1 MNRFVPDDGRGR
13 TTTAALSVVAGVGG
27 LAGSYAIAG
36 ESTGYLVEP
45 FASGLARY
53 TPEIVF
59 RYLRNDL
66 GSTVQG
72 FLAIA
77 FAVATVKVIAA
88 SAIWLA
94 YRIDRPGTGS
104 VIAAIGTAVVG
115 GLLTGTVWP
124 AVGAGMGSG
133 AVVAAGEMAASYAG
147 RTTAGADRRRFL
159 GGLATAVG
167 LSVLSRVLAGR
178 PFDDPGVETDPLG
191 EAGAELA
198 TVDRA
203 AIDTLLS
210 EAEGKS
216 LDVAGIEP
224 LVSEDF
230 YTVDINQ
237 FDPTVA
243 ADSWSLNVTG
253 KVDSVRVLDYET
265 IREMTPEHRFV
276 TLRCV
281 SDRVNAGLIDTA
293 LWTGVPFSAVL
304 EGTNPRGEYVL
315 LHGADGYSVGFP
327 LAAIEDGFLAY
338 GMNGKILP
346 RAHGFPL
353 RALVPG
359 HWGET
364 NAKWLTEIEIT
375 DELVD
380 GYWESR
386 GWEGTGPVHTV
397 AKVHAV
403 NRGPDGRVEVGGHA
417 YAGTRGVSSVEV
429 SLDGGD
435 TWRAAEVSDPLPGDD
450 VWRQWR
456 DEYASP
462 GRKHEVVARAIEADG
477 TVQRREP
484 RDPFPEGATG
494 YASRSVGP

>member
-1 MNRFVPDDGRGR
+1 MGFAQDDRSAR

-36 ESTGYLVEP
+36 GSNGYLVEP
-45 FASGLARY
+45 FASGLVRY
-53 TPEIVF
+53 TPEIAF
-59 RYLRNDL
+59 RYFRNDL

-72 FLAIA
+72 FLAVA
-77 FAVATVKVIAA
+77 LAVATVAVIA
-88 SAIWLA
+88 SVAIWMA
-94 YRIDRPGTGS
+94 SRIDRPGTGS
-104 VIAAIGTAVVG
+104 LIAAVGTAVVG
-115 GLLTGTVWP
+115 GLLNGTVWP
-124 AVGAGMGSG
+124 AIGAGLGAG
-133 AVVAAGEMAASYAG
+133 AVVAVGEMAASYSG

-167 LSVLSRVLAGR
+167 LSALSRVLAGR
-178 PFDDPGVETDPLG
+178 PFDSPGVEKDPLG
-191 EAGAELA
+191 EAGKELA
-198 TVDRA
+198 TVDRT
-203 AIDTLLS
+203 AIDALLS
-210 EAEGKS
+210 EAEEKS

-243 ADSWSLNVTG
+243 VDSWSLKVTG
-253 KVDSVRVLDYET
+253 EVGSVRVLDYEA
-265 IREMTPEHRFV
+265 IREMEPEHRFV

-281 SDRVNAGLIDTA
+281 SDLVNAKLVDTA
-293 LWTGVPFSAVL
+293 LWTGVPVSAVL
-304 EGTNPRGEYVL
+304 EGTNPQGEYVL
-315 LHGADGYSVGFP
+315 LHGADGYTVGFP
-327 LAAIEDGFLAY
+327 LAAIEDGLLAY

-346 RAHGFPL
+346 RGHGFPL

-380 GYWESR
+380 GYWETR

-397 AKVHAV
+397 AKIHAV
-403 NRGPDGRVEVGGHA
+403 NRGADGRIEVGGLA
-417 YAGTRGVSSVEV
+417 YAGTRGVSGVEV
-429 SLDGGD
+429 SINGGD
-435 TWRAAEVSDPLPGDD
+435 TWETAEVSEPLPGDD

-456 DEYASP
+456 YEYDSP

-477 TVQRREP
+477 TVQRRKP

-494 YASRSVGP
+494 YASRNVNP

>member
-1 MNRFVPDDGRGR
+1 MPSDGPTADR
-13 TTTAALSVVAGVGG
+13 TTAALSIVAGVGG
-27 LAGSYAIAG
+27 LAGSYAVAG
-36 ESTGYLVEP
+36 GSNGYLVEP
-45 FASGLARY
+45 FSSGLAEY

-59 RYLRNDL
+59 RYFRNEL

-72 FLAIA
+72 FLAVA
-77 FAVATVKVIAA
+77 LAVATVAVIA
-88 SAIWLA
+88 SAAISVA

-104 VIAAIGTAVVG
+104 LMAAIGTAVVG
-115 GLLTGTVWP
+115 ALLTGTVWP
-124 AVGAGMGSG
+124 AIGAGLATGV
-133 AVVAAGEMAASYAG
+133 VVAVGEMAASYSG
-147 RTTAGADRRRFL
+147 RSTAGADRRRFL

-167 LSVLSRVLAGR
+167 LSALSPVLANRFFAGS
-178 PFDDPGVETDPLG
+178 GVDKDPL
-191 EAGAELA
+191 AEQGRGLA
-198 TVDRA
+198 TVDRGE
-203 AIDTLLS
+203 IDSLLS
-210 EAEGKS
+210 SAEEKS

-243 ADSWSLNVTG
+243 VDSWSLKISG
-253 KVDSVRVLDYET
+253 EVDAVRVLDYEA
-265 IREMTPEHRFV
+265 IREMEPEHRFV

-281 SDRVNAGLIDTA
+281 SDDVNGSAIDNA
-293 LWTGVPFSAVL
+293 LWTGVPFSKVVA
-304 EGTNPRGEYVL
+304 GTNPRGEYVL

-338 GMNGKILP
+338 GMNGKVLP
-346 RAHGFPL
+346 KAHGFPL

-364 NAKWLTEIEIT
+364 NVKWITEIEIT

-397 AKVHAV
+397 AKIRTV
-403 NRGPDGRVEVGGHA
+403 NRGADGSIEVGGHA
-417 YAGTRGVSSVEV
+417 YAGTRGISGVEV
-429 SLDGGD
+429 SVDGGD
-435 TWRAAEVSDPLPGDD
+435 TWEAARVSDPLPGDD

-456 DEYASP
+456 HEYDAP
-462 GRKHEVVARAIEADG
+462 GSKHEVLARGVEADG

-484 RDPFPEGATG
+484 QDAFPEGATG
-494 YASRSVGP
+494 YASKVVKP